1 MQIKPNSG
9 ATVLLVVGL
18 EVHYS
23 TKIVYQKF
31 VQLQVDEL

>member
-18 EVHYS
+18 QVHYS
-23 TKIVYQKF
+23 KINVYQKF